1 MHYTYILYSKSI
13 DKFYVGSTN
22 NIDNRIYRH
31 NKGQSKY
38 TRKGIPWELVY
49 LEKFNNRTDAYR
61 REKQI
66 KNMKSRK
73 YILELIAKG

>member
-38 TRKGIPWELVY
+38 TRKGIPWELVH

-73 YILELIAKG
+73 YTLELIAKA